1 MGYISWLT
9 LLLHADSCLEKVR
22 SMVSLTLR
30 VIQGADRG
38 KIYAD
43 LKPPITIGREEG
55 NTIQLNDERV
65 SRFHAKIQEDN
76 SVLVLTDLESTNG
89 TRVNG
94 QECQLRILRYGDI
107 VAVGR
112 TVLLFGTRE
121 EIASRLQ
128 DNPTS
133 SSELL
138 SRLQDF
144 ENDLDIDLS
153 GSMGTVLHHR
163 SFESA
168 VPGIPNK
175 LSPSQLAQLS
185 ELLDYLH
192 VRLGLV
198 IEEVRIDEQS
208 EDVSI
213 KPGNWQILLNLYSR
227 LAEMI
232 RSLNEPDFTLPG

>member
-1 MGYISWLT
+1 M
-9 LLLHADSCLEKVR
+9 A
-22 SMVSLTLR
+22 SLTLR

-38 KIYAD
+38 KIYAE

-76 SVLVLTDLESTNG
+76 NVLVLTDLESTNG

-121 EIASRLQ
+121 EIA
-128 DNPTS
+128 
-133 SSELL
+133 

-198 IEEVRIDEQS
+198 IEEVRIDEQT